1 MHEEL
6 RDSNHKSA
14 QPTGLA
20 PIRTQSGDSAASR
33 REWRCAHDSEFDAGA
48 HEHVENDEGAT
59 TRNARRIEIKAS
71 IVGNEQL
78 LSTAAGRGPGPE
90 CARSDAVPFM
100 TTYE

>member
-1 MHEEL
+1 LHEEL
-6 RDSNHKSA
+6 RDSNPKSA

-33 REWRCAHDSEFDAGA
+33 RECRCAHDSEFDAGA
-48 HEHVENDEGAT
+48 HEHAENDEGAT

-78 LSTAAGRGPGPE
+78 LSTAAGRGSGPE
-90 CARSDAVPFM
+90 CAQ
-100 TTYE
+100 